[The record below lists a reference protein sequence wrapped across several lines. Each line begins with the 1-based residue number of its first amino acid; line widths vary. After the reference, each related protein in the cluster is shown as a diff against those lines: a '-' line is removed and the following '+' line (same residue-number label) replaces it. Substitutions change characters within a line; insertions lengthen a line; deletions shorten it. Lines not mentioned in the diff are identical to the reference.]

1 MLHAAEY
8 TAAMILVIL
17 PVYTSKALA
26 GALLLS
32 LFHFIT
38 DTVKYFLKAKYRRS
52 GALSLK
58 KERNIFA
65 ADQMLHLAAIAVV
78 TYLLIYVLNIL

>member
-1 MLHAAEY
+1 MYKIVFILFILGHLIGDFFFQSEKLAEKKEQKSVWFLLHAAEY

-26 GALLLS
+26 GAMLLS

-38 DTVKYFLKAKYRRS
+38 DTAKYFLKAKY
-52 GALSLK
+52 
-58 KERNIFA
+58 
-65 ADQMLHLAAIAVV
+65 
-78 TYLLIYVLNIL
+78 